1 MVEKKTFLCLFTV
14 ITGSP
19 HSCRDD
25 DAMTLTARE
34 GHISSLITEER
45 GVGSVKCPWKI
56 SLNPGQRINIT
67 LYDFG
72 IPTDQELEKMGE
84 HDSSLCFQYALLTE
98 RR

>member
-1 MVEKKTFLCLFTV
+1 M

-25 DAMTLTARE
+25 DAMTLTASE

-45 GVGSVKCPWKI
+45 GVGSVMCPWKI

-72 IPTDQELEKMGE
+72 IPTDQELEKIGE